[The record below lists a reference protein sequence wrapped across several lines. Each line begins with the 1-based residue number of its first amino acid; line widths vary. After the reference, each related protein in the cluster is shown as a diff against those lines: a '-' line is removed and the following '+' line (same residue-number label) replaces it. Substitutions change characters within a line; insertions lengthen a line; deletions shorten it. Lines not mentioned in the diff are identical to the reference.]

1 MTTMTLN
8 LREIGKRPN
17 GRGKTGQDRITP
29 VEKRE
34 IAKLV
39 VDGKESIKR
48 VTKLTKVHKTSL
60 RRWMDKYVEERKAMS
75 AAPAP
80 AATDAADP
88 VSNGHYAV
96 PSMTA
101 LLTPAQAKEA
111 ISLWFA
117 SRGVTVRL

>member
-1 MTTMTLN
+1 MTNAMTIN

-34 IAKLV
+34 IARLIV
-39 VDGKESIKR
+39 EGQEPIKR
-48 VTKLTKVHKTSL
+48 VMKLTKVHGTSL
-60 RRWMDKYVEERKAMS
+60 RRWVDKYVEESKAM
-75 AAPAP
+75 APAP
-80 AATDAADP
+80 AAPAAQP
-88 VSNGHYAV
+88 EPASNGHYAV

-101 LLTPAQAKEA
+101 LLTPDQAKEA
-111 ISLWFA
+111 IALWFA